1 MIEHHLNECES
12 AEILDGPDP
21 EIVKD
26 GDQVEKPDE
35 VVEAVR

>member
-1 MIEHHLNECES
+1 MIDHHLNECES
-12 AEILDGPDP
+12 TEIPDGPEQ

-35 VVEAVR
+35 IVEAVR